1 MAAKDATDKSSDK
14 PADKPVDKP
23 AAADK
28 NKKKP
33 RKDEEELSEEDEKLK
48 SELEMLVE
56 RLTEKDTSLYEPSLE
71 ALKNFI
77 RTSTSSM
84 TAVPKPLKFLRPHYP
99 QLAELYDTWTDA
111 KHKQQLADV
120 LSVLAMTYSGD
131 GKRDAL
137 KFRLL
142 STTDDLGSWGHEYVR
157 HLALEIGQEYQLQ
170 QVEAGDDAKEG
181 VTLDT
186 TSNSG
191 SLTDVRNLG
200 IKLVPFFLKHNAE
213 ADAVDLLLEIEAV
226 EHLPKFVDET
236 TYARVCA
243 YMVACVPLLAPPDDV
258 AFLHTAYAIYLAH
271 RQLTQA
277 LALAIRLDDMELIR
291 SVMDA
296 ANGDELLQKQLA
308 FILARQKCYF
318 DVADEGVQECMS
330 NALLADHF
338 RYLTKELNLLEP
350 KVPEDIYKSHL
361 ENSRDIIMSGAFDSA
376 KQNLAASFVNA
387 FVNCAYSA
395 DRLLTNGGAEDD
407 GDDAGAASGTSSGAW
422 IYKTKL
428 AGMYSTTA
436 SLGSLF
442 QWDLSRGLQQLD
454 KYAYSSEP
462 QIKAGA
468 LLGMGI
474 VTAGVYDETDAA
486 VALLADHI
494 TEEPSA
500 ENNNGNAY
508 NLNQL
513 SAVMGLGVA
522 YAGSRRTDLLDMLL
536 PLVQD
541 TETSM
546 KTSSMAALA
555 LGHIFVGSANG
566 DVVSALLGSLLERDA
581 IQLSDKWSRFM
592 ALGLAL
598 LFIGKYEEIEEAV
611 ETVRAI
617 DHPLGKICETLI
629 TVCAYAGTGNVLQ
642 IQKLLHDCVGE
653 SVAEEAEGEVEVETG
668 GEADGALPTEGGA
681 ADAAEAAAD
690 AADAIDATADATTEA
705 EASTAADATQDLES
719 SSHQAYSVLGL
730 AIVAMG
736 EEIGQEMVLRHFGHL
751 MHYGDAQVKR
761 AIPLAMG
768 LVSASN
774 AQMRVFDTLSRYS
787 HDADMEVALNSIF
800 SMGLVG
806 AGTNNAR
813 LAQLLRQ
820 LASYYS
826 KDPDGLFT
834 VRIAQGLL
842 YLGKGTLTVS
852 PFHTDRQI
860 LSKVSLASLVT
871 LLVTMIDPKSFILA
885 DNHWMLFWLTNA
897 IRPRMLITLDEKLE
911 PIKVPVRVGQA
922 VDTVGQAGK
931 PKTITGWVTHSTPVL
946 LSHGERAE
954 LEDDEYIPLASS
966 LEGVVI
972 LKKNPDR
979 MDESS

>member
-1 MAAKDATDKSSDK
+1 MAEKKEKKESDNKIDKVDRADLKD
-14 PADKPVDKP
+14 
-23 AAADK
+23 
-28 NKKKP
+28 KKIV

-56 RLTEKDTSLYEPSLE
+56 RLTEKDAKLYEPSLE

-99 QLAELYDTWTDA
+99 QLAELYDTWTDK
-111 KHKQQLADV
+111 KHKEQLADV

-142 STTDDLGSWGHEYVR
+142 SFTDDLGSWGHEYVR
-157 HLALEIGQEYQLQ
+157 HLALEIGQEYQVQTAALGE
-170 QVEAGDDAKEG
+170 EA
-181 VTLDT
+181 DT
-186 TSNSG
+186 AP
-191 SLTDVRNLG
+191 VKALG

-226 EHLPKFVDET
+226 EHLPKYVDET
-236 TYARVCA
+236 TYVRVCN

-258 AFLHTAYAIYLAH
+258 AFLHTAYSIYLAH
-271 RQLTQA
+271 NQLPQA
-277 LALAIRLDDMELIR
+277 LAVAIRLDDIELIK
-291 SVMDA
+291 SVMSA
-296 ANGDELLQKQLA
+296 TSDELMQKQLA
-308 FILARQKCYF
+308 FILARQKCYIN
-318 DVADEGVQECMS
+318 VPDEEVQACLS
-330 NALLADHF
+330 NSMLSEHF
-338 RYLTKELNLLEP
+338 QYLTKELNLLEP

-361 ENSRDIIMSGAFDSA
+361 ENSRDVLMAGAFDSA
-376 KQNLAASFVNA
+376 KQNLAASFVNSL
-387 FVNCAYSA
+387 VNCAYTS
-395 DRLLTNGGAEDD
+395 DKLLTD
-407 GDDAGAASGTSSGAW
+407 GDDDASGAW

-442 QWDLSRGLQQLD
+442 QWDIGSGLQQLD

-474 VTAGVYDETDAA
+474 VTAGVYDETDPAL
-486 VALLADHI
+486 ALLGDYISGEA
-494 TEEPSA
+494 TEGG
-500 ENNNGNAY
+500 GNPE
-508 NLNQL
+508 LNQM
-513 SAVMGLGVA
+513 SAVMGLGIA
-522 YAGSRRTDLLDMLL
+522 YAGSRRTDLLEILL

-541 TETSM
+541 TDTTM
-546 KTSSMAALA
+546 KTSSLAALA

-566 DVVSALLGSLLERDA
+566 DVVSALLSSLLEREA
-581 IQLSDKWSRFM
+581 FQLSDKWARFM

-598 LFIGKYEEIEEAV
+598 LFIGKYDEIEEAV
-611 ETVRAI
+611 ETVKAI
-617 DHPLGKICETLI
+617 DHPISHILETLI

-642 IQKLLHDCVGE
+642 IQKLLHDCVTSVKPETEEGE
-653 SVAEEAEGEVEVETG
+653 GEAEAEAAENVEGLDGTADLNAAAAAAAAAAAEADATAEEAPAETD
-668 GEADGALPTEGGA
+668 EE
-681 ADAAEAAAD
+681 
-690 AADAIDATADATTEA
+690 EA
-705 EASTAADATQDLES
+705 ETQG
-719 SSHQAYSVLGL
+719 YSVLGL

-736 EEIGQEMVLRHFGHL
+736 EEIGQEMVLRHFSHL
-751 MHYGDAQVKR
+751 MHYGDPQVKR

-774 AQMRVFDTLSRYS
+774 AQMKVFDTLSRYS
-787 HDADMEVALNSIF
+787 HDADMEVALNAIF

-834 VRIAQGLL
+834 VRMAQGLL

-860 LSKVSLASLVT
+860 LSKVSLASILTVLVS
-871 LLVTMIDPKSFILA
+871 MIDPKSFILS
-885 DNHWMLFWLTNA
+885 DNHYMMFWLTNA

-954 LEDDEYIPLASS
+954 LEDDEYIALASA

-979 MDESS
+979 MDVDN

>member
-1 MAAKDATDKSSDK
+1 MAGKDVIDKASDK
-14 PADKPVDKP
+14 AADKPVDKP
-23 AAADK
+23 APTDK
-28 NKKKP
+28 NKKNV

-56 RLTEKDTSLYEPSLE
+56 RLTEKDASLYEPSLE

-99 QLAELYDTWTDA
+99 QLAELYESWTDA

-137 KFRLL
+137 KFRLK
-142 STTDDLGSWGHEYVR
+142 SSTDDLGSWGHEYVR

-181 VTLDT
+181 LTLGT
-186 TSNSG
+186 NSG
-191 SLTDVRNLG
+191 VGSLADVRNLG

-236 TYARVCA
+236 TYARVCH

-277 LALAIRLDDMELIR
+277 LALAIRLDDMELIK

-296 ANGDELLQKQLA
+296 ASGDELLQKQLA

-395 DRLLTNGGAEDD
+395 DRLLTNGGAEEEE
-407 GDDAGAASGTSSGAW
+407 GAGGASGAW

-522 YAGSRRTDLLDMLL
+522 YAGSRRTDLLEMLL

-541 TETSM
+541 TDTSM
-546 KTSSMAALA
+546 KTSAMAALA

-566 DVVSALLGSLLERDA
+566 DVVSALLGSLLERDT
-581 IQLSDKWSRFM
+581 IQLSDKWARFM

-617 DHPLGKICETLI
+617 EHPLGRICETLI

-642 IQKLLHDCVGE
+642 IQKLLHDCIGE
-653 SVAEEAEGEVEVETG
+653 NVTEEEAEGEGE
-668 GEADGALPTEGGA
+668 GEAVEGEVVEGEVAAEGA
-681 ADAAEAAAD
+681 AAAAEGVD
-690 AADAIDATADATTEA
+690 VTADASA
-705 EASTAADATQDLES
+705 VADAAADATQEVDSEEA

-761 AIPLAMG
+761 AVPLAMG

-897 IRPRMLITLDEKLE
+897 IRPRMLITLDEKLQ